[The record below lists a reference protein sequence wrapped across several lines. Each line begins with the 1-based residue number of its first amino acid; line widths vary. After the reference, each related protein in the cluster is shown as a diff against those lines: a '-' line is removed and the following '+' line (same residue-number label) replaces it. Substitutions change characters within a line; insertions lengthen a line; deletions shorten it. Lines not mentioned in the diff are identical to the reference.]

1 MILRI
6 DEVTSTGSEVFCVP
20 YSWLQNKAVHLFLAC
35 NKWEKLEVVMSEDIP
50 DNVLKFIILKCDEK
64 EVFMPSGQPSKRIVN
79 LVCEMF
85 PEKAGSIRKAAMLG
99 RNIKNVLS

>member
-1 MILRI
+1 
-6 DEVTSTGSEVFCVP
+6 
-20 YSWLQNKAVHLFLAC
+20 
-35 NKWEKLEVVMSEDIP
+35 
-50 DNVLKFIILKCDEK
+50 
-64 EVFMPSGQPSKRIVN
+64 MPSGQPSKRMVN